1 MSVDSTDELD
11 KVLYKIGTG
20 INAVYT
26 SEATTPWC
34 TIHYFKLDKGVCVGC
49 EAKAALQSLI
59 EDRVKKANST
69 GHWYVKSVQL
79 DAYHNMAH
87 YCVCGYRTSQRG
99 AIDGHVEWQKAQLSN
114 SKDTV

>member
-11 KVLYKIGTG
+11 AI
-20 INAVYT
+20 
-26 SEATTPWC
+26 
-34 TIHYFKLDKGVCVGC
+34 LDKHRICPNGRPDNTCEPCKRADV